1 MLAWIIDVF
10 TNMHWGAVGQII
22 MIDILLGGDNA
33 VVIALACRNLPKDQ
47 RSKGVFGGT
56 AGAIILRVILI
67 TFAVLLLNLPFLK
80 VVGGCLLL
88 WIGYKLILPDD
99 DSEEEHIK
107 GNTKL
112 FSAIKTIIVADMVMS
127 IDNVIAIAGA
137 AQQAHEAHQTMLVI
151 FGLLV
156 SVPFIVGGSQIIMK
170 ILDKFPVI
178 VLFGGAMLLPFY
190 GGQGTDFV
198 VNGSLL
204 LAFFY
209 LVVIGTSLTFS
220 LYLNGA
226 QKIGGAK
233 AGILSCAEPLSSALL
248 SLLLLGITFTLPDW
262 LGTLLILASVVLIAI
277 DSRRRVRAA

>member
-1 MLAWIIDVF
+1 
-10 TNMHWGAVGQII
+10 
-22 MIDILLGGDNA
+22 
-33 VVIALACRNLPKDQ
+33 
-47 RSKGVFGGT
+47 
-56 AGAIILRVILI
+56 
-67 TFAVLLLNLPFLK
+67 
-80 VVGGCLLL
+80 
-88 WIGYKLILPDD
+88 
-99 DSEEEHIK
+99 
-107 GNTKL
+107 
-112 FSAIKTIIVADMVMS
+112 
-127 IDNVIAIAGA
+127 
-137 AQQAHEAHQTMLVI
+137 
-151 FGLLV
+151 
-156 SVPFIVGGSQIIMK
+156 
-170 ILDKFPVI
+170 
-178 VLFGGAMLLPFY
+178 MLLPFY

-233 AGILSCAEPLSSALL
+233 DRAILSCAEPLSSALL

>member
-47 RSKGVFGGT
+47 RSKGVFWGT

-88 WIGYKLILPDD
+88 WIGSKLILPDD

-178 VLFGGAMLLPFY
+178 VLFGGAMLGWIA
-190 GGQGTDFV
+190 GGLFTSDSFV
-198 VNGSLL
+198 VNHVPGVESWKMVAEVICALIVL
-204 LAFFY
+204 LA
-209 LVVIGTSLTFS
+209 G
-220 LYLNGA
+220 LYTRK
-226 QKIGGAK
+226 KIAAK
-233 AGILSCAEPLSSALL
+233 KAASA
-248 SLLLLGITFTLPDW
+248 S
-262 LGTLLILASVVLIAI
+262 
-277 DSRRRVRAA
+277 

>member
-47 RSKGVFGGT
+47 RSKGVFWGT
-56 AGAIILRVILI
+56 AGAIILRV
-67 TFAVLLLNLPFLK
+67 
-80 VVGGCLLL
+80 
-88 WIGYKLILPDD
+88 
-99 DSEEEHIK
+99 
-107 GNTKL
+107 KL

-178 VLFGGAMLLPFY
+178 VLFGGAMLGWIA
-190 GGQGTDFV
+190 GGLFTSDSFV
-198 VNGSLL
+198 VNHVPGVESWKMVAEVICALIVL
-204 LAFFY
+204 LA
-209 LVVIGTSLTFS
+209 G
-220 LYLNGA
+220 LYTRK
-226 QKIGGAK
+226 KIAAK
-233 AGILSCAEPLSSALL
+233 KAASA
-248 SLLLLGITFTLPDW
+248 S
-262 LGTLLILASVVLIAI
+262 
-277 DSRRRVRAA
+277 

>member
-47 RSKGVFGGT
+47 RSKGVFWGT

-67 TFAVLLLNLPFLK
+67 TFAVLLLNLPF
-80 VVGGCLLL
+80 LL

-178 VLFGGAMLLPFY
+178 VLFGGAMLGWIA
-190 GGQGTDFV
+190 GGLFTSDSFV
-198 VNGSLL
+198 VNHVPGVESWKMVAEVICALIVL
-204 LAFFY
+204 LA
-209 LVVIGTSLTFS
+209 G
-220 LYLNGA
+220 LYTRK
-226 QKIGGAK
+226 KIAAK
-233 AGILSCAEPLSSALL
+233 KAASA
-248 SLLLLGITFTLPDW
+248 S
-262 LGTLLILASVVLIAI
+262 
-277 DSRRRVRAA
+277 